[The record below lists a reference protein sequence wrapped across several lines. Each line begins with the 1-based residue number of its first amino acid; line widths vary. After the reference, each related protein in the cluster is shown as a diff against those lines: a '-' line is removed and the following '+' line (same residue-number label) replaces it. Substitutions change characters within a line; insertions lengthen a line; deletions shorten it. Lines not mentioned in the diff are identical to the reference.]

1 VYKRI
6 SSKKDQEF
14 IHAALSCI
22 GDSVITTD
30 VNGII
35 RYANHKVEDLI
46 ELDAT
51 ELIGKNFDKIFK
63 FINAD
68 TKHVIKSPI
77 IKALEEDDIAGLEHN
92 SVIITKSGQQKFISA
107 TCSPIKQEDRSTIGV
122 VVILRDITRIKT
134 LEFEHLNEKNNL
146 KVIFDYAPVGM
157 IMLDEYANI
166 LQINDA
172 ALLYFNKETEQIY
185 GRRFGNSFGC
195 TFSYEDERGCGYTE
209 KCQQCDIKKAIENA
223 IKLEEGIS
231 NLEFKKILKIDK
243 DDKEFWF
250 RASITPIVEERKKR
264 VVITLL
270 DITESKNK
278 EENIIKSRD
287 YSNNILNQI
296 PSLVWK
302 TNKDLEFS
310 YVNKAWRDFTGI
322 TLEEITY
329 SSWLKVIHPEDI
341 DKYQKTRK
349 RAMKTLESFQ
359 LELRL
364 RRYDGV
370 YRWCLVIGTP
380 YYNLEGEYEGYLGSI
395 YEINDR
401 ILAEE
406 DLKRYKKVISNA
418 RDMVLF
424 IDLDGN
430 IIEANKSAIKAYG
443 YSNEELCSM
452 NIRNIIEDWSYND
465 NKIQLANKEGGFFE
479 EVHRRKDGSSFQVE
493 VSSQGTNI
501 GDKNVIF
508 SVIRDVSERKAAE
521 KRILDN
527 QIKYRSLFMNLKIG
541 YAYYRAIC
549 DENQEVVDIEF
560 VEVNGAYEKFF
571 GMTSA
576 DFVGKKHSYL
586 FPITHAVFMDHIN
599 KSKDKLSKGGS
610 IQIKDFYSERYDRWF
625 EFSIYSPKENEIVT
639 IVTDITD
646 IKISEKKLIEAK
658 DIAES
663 ANKAKSEF
671 LANMSHEIRTP
682 INGMLG
688 MIDLTLLTGL
698 SEEQK
703 DNLITAKACAN
714 SLLSLI
720 NDVLDFSKMEA
731 GKVSIESLN
740 FNIKEF
746 IEELVKTH
754 TPAIN
759 EKGLELNYTF
769 SSSIPDF
776 LIGDPNRLR
785 QILNNLIS
793 NSIKFT
799 EKGDITIAIKKIS
812 ETNDEVE
819 LKFLVSDTGIGIA
832 AEDKER
838 LFESFCQLDN
848 TYTKRYAGSG
858 LGLAITKNLV
868 ELMGGSIGLESELG
882 KGSSF
887 YFYLKFKIGYKIEE
901 KIDYIPKISKSV
913 RQLKILLVEDD
924 EINQK
929 VFLKMLLEKSHIV
942 DIANDGL
949 EAVEFFKENDYDV
962 ILMDIQMPNMNG
974 VEAHNRIREI
984 EKSNNL
990 RHTPIVAITAYALKG
1005 DRERFLAMGFDD
1017 YISKPIQ
1024 MNELFLMLNKV
1035 SEIQDETDSL
1045 NEANVLITEG
1055 GNILLDDERKVVP
1068 DYLVSKNLTKISED
1082 IKIIDLAVNNN
1093 DIMLIENTA
1102 HNIKL
1107 LSIEADL
1114 MDIKDTAFR
1123 IELEARKGNLDEI
1136 YNYIQQMKSEL
1147 ELYNKYII

>member
-1 VYKRI
+1 
-6 SSKKDQEF
+6 
-14 IHAALSCI
+14 
-22 GDSVITTD
+22 
-30 VNGII
+30 
-35 RYANHKVEDLI
+35 
-46 ELDAT
+46 
-51 ELIGKNFDKIFK
+51 
-63 FINAD
+63 
-68 TKHVIKSPI
+68 
-77 IKALEEDDIAGLEHN
+77 
-92 SVIITKSGQQKFISA
+92 
-107 TCSPIKQEDRSTIGV
+107 
-122 VVILRDITRIKT
+122 
-134 LEFEHLNEKNNL
+134 
-146 KVIFDYAPVGM
+146 
-157 IMLDEYANI
+157 
-166 LQINDA
+166 
-172 ALLYFNKETEQIY
+172 
-185 GRRFGNSFGC
+185 
-195 TFSYEDERGCGYTE
+195 
-209 KCQQCDIKKAIENA
+209 
-223 IKLEEGIS
+223 
-231 NLEFKKILKIDK
+231 
-243 DDKEFWF
+243 
-250 RASITPIVEERKKR
+250 
-264 VVITLL
+264 
-270 DITESKNK
+270 
-278 EENIIKSRD
+278 
-287 YSNNILNQI
+287 
-296 PSLVWK
+296 
-302 TNKDLEFS
+302 
-310 YVNKAWRDFTGI
+310 
-322 TLEEITY
+322 
-329 SSWLKVIHPEDI
+329 
-341 DKYQKTRK
+341 
-349 RAMKTLESFQ
+349 
-359 LELRL
+359 
-364 RRYDGV
+364 
-370 YRWCLVIGTP
+370 
-380 YYNLEGEYEGYLGSI
+380 
-395 YEINDR
+395 
-401 ILAEE
+401 
-406 DLKRYKKVISNA
+406 
-418 RDMVLF
+418 
-424 IDLDGN
+424 
-430 IIEANKSAIKAYG
+430 
-443 YSNEELCSM
+443 
-452 NIRNIIEDWSYND
+452 
-465 NKIQLANKEGGFFE
+465 
-479 EVHRRKDGSSFQVE
+479 
-493 VSSQGTNI
+493 
-501 GDKNVIF
+501 
-508 SVIRDVSERKAAE
+508 
-521 KRILDN
+521 
-527 QIKYRSLFMNLKIG
+527 
-541 YAYYRAIC
+541 
-549 DENQEVVDIEF
+549 
-560 VEVNGAYEKFF
+560 
-571 GMTSA
+571 
-576 DFVGKKHSYL
+576 
-586 FPITHAVFMDHIN
+586 MDHIN

-868 ELMGGSIGLESELG
+868 ELMGGSIGLESERG

-1068 DYLVSKNLTKISED
+1068 DYLVSKFNKD
-1082 IKIIDLAVNNN
+1082 IGGYKNN
-1093 DIMLIENTA
+1093 
-1102 HNIKL
+1102 
-1107 LSIEADL
+1107 
-1114 MDIKDTAFR
+1114 
-1123 IELEARKGNLDEI
+1123 
-1136 YNYIQQMKSEL
+1136 
-1147 ELYNKYII
+1147 